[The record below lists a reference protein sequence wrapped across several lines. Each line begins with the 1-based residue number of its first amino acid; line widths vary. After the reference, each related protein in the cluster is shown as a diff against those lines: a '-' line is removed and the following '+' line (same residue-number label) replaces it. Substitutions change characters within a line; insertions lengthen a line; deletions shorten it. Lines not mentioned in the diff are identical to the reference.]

1 MRKPVLVMAAVLVAA
16 SLSSPAAAQ
25 SAPETEPNAP
35 PPVAADAA
43 PRPPA
48 AQAQAQAPVLA
59 PPSFGS
65 PSQQDPGAPQ
75 WSSEPGRRLSEHLAL
90 GLSLGI
96 TLASWSAMVADR
108 AMNELPGS
116 LSTLGALGA
125 ALGPSVGHWYRGAI
139 LTRGMIGRA
148 LGVATLVFVMNF
160 DCDGDS
166 CDTATNIFLGGAA
179 LFVLGSAD
187 DIITAPLRVRAH
199 NRRLQDVTLTP
210 MVTPHAAGLALGA
223 RF

>member
-1 MRKPVLVMAAVLVAA
+1 MD
-16 SLSSPAAAQ
+16 AAQ
-25 SAPETEPNAP
+25 
-35 PPVAADAA
+35 
-43 PRPPA
+43 PA
-48 AQAQAQAPVLA
+48 TVLA

-65 PSQQDPGAPQ
+65 PSQQDPWASQRP
-75 WSSEPGRRLSEHLAL
+75 SESGRRLSEHLAL

-96 TLASWSAMVADR
+96 TLASWGAIIADN
-108 AMNELPGS
+108 ATNEVSGS
-116 LSTLGALGA
+116 LSTLGGLGA
-125 ALGPSVGHWYRGAI
+125 ALGPSVGHWYRGAF

-160 DCDGDS
+160 DCDGGS

-199 NRRLQDVTLTP
+199 NQRLQDVTLTP